1 MIKASDLLRFAR
13 LILLLYITG
22 LYSLLLIFFLK
33 LKKSLVAGENV
44 TINRST
50 LMCIVIVSGVTFLY
64 GLNII
69 AATILP
75 VLDKY
80 FDGMN
85 AYESSLYFT

>member
-1 MIKASDLLRFAR
+1 MILASDLLRFAR

-22 LYSLLLIFFLK
+22 LYSYLLIFFVK

-44 TINRST
+44 TINWST
-50 LMCIVIVSGVTFLY
+50 LICIVMVSSVTFLY